1 MSQEQPHGFDQAPI
15 AALPPVFAHV
25 DIAEHYQEGRF
36 SSRLEAEIADILW
49 NGQPVEEPGVGTNP
63 SRQGPFIAPQ
73 ARDPQGS
80 PLPRDEGGMQG
91 EESPLSLTDEAL
103 AVLHNL
109 NCIALIQGGQ
119 VLPLLDIE
127 HMSTPMTAIQ
137 RAHLYHSAARTLL
150 ESIAAILEDRDNRQ

>member
-1 MSQEQPHGFDQAPI
+1 MSQDTSHHQEQQHVLDQVTIP
-15 AALPPVFAHV
+15 ALPPVFAHV
-25 DIAEHYQEGRF
+25 VIAEHYQEGQF

-49 NGQPVEEPGVGTNP
+49 NGQPLEEPEGVRP
-63 SRQGPFIAPQ
+63 I
-73 ARDPQGS
+73 
-80 PLPRDEGGMQG
+80 
-91 EESPLSLTDEAL
+91 SLTDEAL
-103 AVLHNL
+103 AVLNNL

-150 ESIAAILEDRDNRQ
+150 EIIAAILEDRENRQ

>member
-1 MSQEQPHGFDQAPI
+1 MSQEQPHGLDQAPI

-73 ARDPQGS
+73 AR
-80 PLPRDEGGMQG
+80 
-91 EESPLSLTDEAL
+91 
-103 AVLHNL
+103 
-109 NCIALIQGGQ
+109 
-119 VLPLLDIE
+119 
-127 HMSTPMTAIQ
+127 
-137 RAHLYHSAARTLL
+137 ARKGRPYPGTKAGCKERKAPFL
-150 ESIAAILEDRDNRQ
+150 